1 MTDGLIHYVH
11 IRELGICCCFCFLYF
26 VGFIIKCIYDAIILC
41 LFYICI
47 KTSSI
52 SYRFWMTLYGS
63 IECIINV

>member
-11 IRELGICCCFCFLYF
+11 IKEWGIYFLYF
-26 VGFIIKCIYDAIILC
+26 VGLIIKCTYDTIILC

-52 SYRFWMTLYGS
+52 SYRFWMTLCGS
-63 IECIINV
+63 TECIINE